1 MKKMRRWFKPSKL
14 ITIPII
20 LNILHGVGVY
30 AEPGNDL
37 VFTDLYTAG
46 ARARTQVDYTS
57 MVGQET
63 LKFINNYQAQYQR
76 PVPKDIFNEFV
87 NGLLTNDPIV
97 RKVYYVPERFLTF
110 IMHSRTVRPITS
122 SQTPEIQVQKAPFVE
137 PMLLGK
143 TLVYRFENKKWVLDK
158 EKSTAPWFANSD
170 MCHLAQSLAASSVE
184 ENADNTMLAIISE
197 ARTRLQADYAFKTGE
212 EIINFLKAYRVQY
225 QLAVPQATFNHF
237 VDYLLKNGTDSIISA
252 IRYVPEQSF
261 TVILQN
267 NSFVE
272 PELRGKTLGYRFLK
286 NTWGFDSE
294 TSTVPQQI
302 VDSQLYHWPILPPP
316 PIDVEECKR
325 IITDHCKSFHQSF
338 PPYTP
343 PLWTDSEWCPY
354 WLFYVS
360 PP

>member
-14 ITIPII
+14 ITIPLI
-20 LNILHGVGVY
+20 LNILHGVSVY
-30 AEPGNDL
+30 AEPDNDII
-37 VFTDLYTAG
+37 FTDLYTAG

-57 MVGQET
+57 MVAQVT
-63 LKFINNYQAQYQR
+63 IKFIDDYQAQHQR
-76 PVPKDIFNEFV
+76 PVPKDIFNEFA

-122 SQTPEIQVQKAPFVE
+122 SQTPEIQEQKAPFVE

-143 TLVYRFENKKWVLDK
+143 TLVYHFENQKWVLDK

-170 MCHLAQSLAASSVE
+170 MCHLAQSLAGSSVQ

-212 EIINFLKAYRVQY
+212 EIINFLKAYQVQY
-225 QLAVPQATFNHF
+225 QQAVSQATFNHF
-237 VDYLLKNGTDSIISA
+237 VGYLLKKGTDPIISA
-252 IRYVPEQSF
+252 IQYVPEQSF

-272 PELRGKTLGYRFLK
+272 PELRGKTLGYLFVK
-286 NTWGFDSE
+286 KTWVFDSE
-294 TSTVPQQI
+294 TSTVPKLI
-302 VDSQLYHWPILPPP
+302 VDSQDHIPY
-316 PIDVEECKR
+316 PIDVPESME
-325 IITDHCKSFHQSF
+325 IITDHCQRFSCTIAPSQ
-338 PPYTP
+338 
-343 PLWTDSEWCPY
+343 PLWDDSLWCCY
-354 WLFYVS
+354 WLNYVN
-360 PP
+360 PPINEQ